1 MDQSTPSTI
10 DNSDDPSSNILAHSS
25 GRRAFLLGAT
35 AAVSYRALGAGWAWA
50 DDGVG
55 DIKVGV
61 PNAVTPTPGVAQ
73 PSLIDPDFAVRF
85 VVRGTDPI
93 ENPSGVITTFGQLA
107 NGAHTEPDQ
116 NTFLVFKKSPGGPT
130 PGFNYGHRF
139 LYQGHEN
146 GGNLAFFTRI
156 NLDVNDPAHRITLLT
171 PVNPATGLTDLN
183 RIDGCTYYPF
193 NNTLLFTEENAVGL
207 DGTGNVLQITS
218 GWPPVLTKLGP
229 FFGLGSWEG
238 IHPDDEGVVYLQE
251 DIGGA
256 TAPAN
261 TLATVDGLPNVPLR
275 RARQPNSFV
284 YRYIPKNPRRL
295 EDGGKLQALQVL
307 IDGNPITFHP
317 ADVIGDIIAPVQRK
331 LHTPGTS
338 WPIKWITIHE
348 SKAGDTTPFVATV
361 AAKAA
366 GATPFKRPENMAWL
380 PDSKFRTLFFTA
392 TGDTDAPTGQIPQ
405 LAARGAWGAIFRV
418 DLRDDGDR
426 DDHDRDGR
434 RRGKHGREND
444 GTISIFILGDQD
456 HTSFDNLAFAN
467 ERQLLASE
475 DRGDTLH
482 QQLQKFDSVWAFD
495 VKNGKAVRFIAL
507 GRDATS
513 AAAGNDNNEPTGIF
527 VSSGSPREEDLP
539 GTKDSLDDARG
550 FYTQQHGNGD
560 VFEFFRVKRQHVHR

>member
-1 MDQSTPSTI
+1 MDQDTSPAI
-10 DNSDDPSSNILAHSS
+10 DQTDESPRDFLARGI
-25 GRRAFLLGAT
+25 GRRAFLTGAA
-35 AAVSYRALGAGWAWA
+35 AAVAYKALGAARAWA

-73 PSLIDPDFAVRF
+73 ASQIDPDFAVRF

-93 ENPSGVITTFGQLA
+93 ENPSGVITTFGFLA
-107 NGAHTEPDQ
+107 NGTHTEPDQ
-116 NTFLVFKKSPGGPT
+116 NTFIVFRKSPGGPV

-156 NLDVNDPAHRITLLT
+156 NLDVEDPAHRITLLT

-183 RIDGCTYYPF
+183 RIDGATYNPF
-193 NNTLLFTEENAVGL
+193 NNTLLFTEENNGADL
-207 DGTGNVLQITS
+207 NGTGNVVQITA

-229 FFGLGSWEG
+229 FFGLGGWEG
-238 IHPDDEGVVYLQE
+238 IHPDDNGVIYLQE

-261 TLATVDGLPNVPLR
+261 TLATVDGVPNVPLR

-295 EDGGKLQALQVL
+295 EDGGKLQALQVI
-307 IDGNPITFHP
+307 IDGSPVTFHA
-317 ADVIGDIIAPVQRK
+317 ADVIGDIIAPAHRK
-331 LHTPGTS
+331 LNTPGTR

-348 SKAGDTTPFVATV
+348 SKAGDTTPFVATT

-380 PDSKFRTLFFTA
+380 PDSKFRTFFFTA
-392 TGDTDAPTGQIPQ
+392 TGDTDAPTGQVPQ
-405 LAARGAWGAIFRV
+405 LAARGAWGTIFRV
-418 DLRDDGDR
+418 DLDDDDHRGRDDR
-426 DDHDRDGR
+426 DD
-434 RRGKHGREND
+434 RGKGKNGKRDD
-444 GTISIFILGDQD
+444 GTISVFVLGDQD

-467 ERQLLASE
+467 DRQLLAAE

-507 GRDATS
+507 GRDAVS
-513 AAAGNDNNEPTGIF
+513 AALGNDDNEPTGVF
-527 VSSGSPREEDLP
+527 VSSGSPREDELL
-539 GTKDSLDDARG
+539 GTKESLDDARG
-550 FYTQQHGNGD
+550 FFTQQHGNAD
-560 VFEFFRVKRQHVHR
+560 VFEFFRVKRHHG